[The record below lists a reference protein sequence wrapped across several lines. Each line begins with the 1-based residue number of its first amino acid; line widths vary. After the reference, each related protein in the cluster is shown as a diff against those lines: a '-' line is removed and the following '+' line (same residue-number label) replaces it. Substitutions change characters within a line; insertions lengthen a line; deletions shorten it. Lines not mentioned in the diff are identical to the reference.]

1 MSSSKVVVFRCGQEE
16 YAVPVDHVVSIEK
29 MEHVNP
35 IPHLPSY
42 VTGLMRMRGELLPIL
57 DFEQILY
64 KGQAIGEQVRVVVL
78 QVDDFLFGLLVVEA
92 KEILDIPTEHLQ
104 QMGLVNYAKT
114 QYFTAVANLDNRM
127 ITVVSPSVLVNS
139 LEGIKE
145 LKAYMQKVKK
155 DEQEVEA
162 SNI

>member
-16 YAVPVDHVVSIEK
+16 YAVPIDHVVSIEK

-42 VTGLMRMRGELLPIL
+42 VTGLMRMRGELMPIL

-64 KGQAIGEQVRVVVL
+64 RGQAAGDQVRIVVL
-78 QVDDFLFGLLVVEA
+78 QTGDFLFGLLVVEA
-92 KEILDIPTEHLQ
+92 KEILDIPAEHLQ
-104 QMGLVNYAKT
+104 QIGLVNYSKT
-114 QYFTAVANLDNRM
+114 KYFTAVANLEERM
-127 ITVVSPSVLVNS
+127 ITIVSPSVLVDS

-145 LKAYMQKVKK
+145 IKAYMQKLKE
-155 DEQEVEA
+155 DERA
-162 SNI
+162 AKA